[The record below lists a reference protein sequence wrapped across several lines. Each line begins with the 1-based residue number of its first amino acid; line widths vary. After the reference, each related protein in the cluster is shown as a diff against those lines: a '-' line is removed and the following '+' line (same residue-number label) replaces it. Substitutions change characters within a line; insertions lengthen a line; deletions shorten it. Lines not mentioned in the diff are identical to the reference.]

1 MKKRFLSIILALSM
15 LLAFLPAGALP
26 AFAASDP
33 TASDGTYSYSYTE
46 NADGTLTITAFL
58 GTAEQLAD
66 NDYTVTIPTELGSKS
81 VSVIGQ
87 YAFGSGTKYIK
98 DGEIVSIPNEDN
110 HKKVQKVIIP
120 YGILSIEDGAFY
132 NSTSLKEISI
142 ADSVTKIGFGAFYSC
157 SALESITIP
166 GSVTSIGSSAFAS
179 CTLLENATLSNGIK
193 STGQGAF
200 RGCKNLSSV
209 SLADTLT
216 SIGSYAFDGC
226 AQLSSISLPD
236 TLTSISAYTFAEC
249 DNLASV
255 SLPQNLTSIGDYA
268 FYKCRWKLTGI
279 TVPDTVET
287 IGTHAFEYCSELSG
301 IDLTN
306 TAITSISDYA
316 FSCCTS
322 LKNISLPKDLTSIG
336 DYAFSD
342 AGLVAIDL
350 PDTVTSIG
358 KHAFSGCSYLTS
370 VTIPDKIT
378 TLSAYSFTGTSSLKS
393 LSLPAGLTKIEEKA
407 FLQSHIRDY
416 EGTTIYYNGNK
427 ACLEALIA
435 NSNGQLDRP
444 RLNEYGLVYRCNV
457 NFRTQDG
464 DLIKTVPV
472 YSTMDVKQ
480 DDIPVNA
487 SGTASTWYLD
497 KEMTQSFDPANT
509 NRQITDDL
517 DLYTAWTA
525 SAKTGTL
532 TVTNGSFTYEKQDG
546 EEVTGKTGEIPVGT
560 LVTVSFDKDAFADS
574 GLTFDHWDIKG
585 LKDPTA
591 YNKMEKFTFEMP
603 ESAVT
608 LEGMSRDSSIDDGPD
623 LLGTAAI
630 IGTAVV
636 GTAILAYQGHQLGT
650 ELYLTYLLPSG
661 AVIPQNRIQLAM
673 LLWQDA
679 GDPAPAAEPAY
690 IDIDADDTDAQNAA
704 QWAVE
709 NELMELPDADNTPDQ
724 FDPCAAVS
732 TVDVIHAWKKAQ
744 SVKG

>member
-1 MKKRFLSIILALSM
+1 MKKRFLSMILALSM

-66 NDYTVTIPTELGSKS
+66 NDYTVTIPTELDGKP

-98 DGEIVSIPNEDN
+98 DGEIVSIPNENN

-179 CTLLENATLSNGIK
+179 CTLLKNATLSNGIK

-287 IGTHAFEYCSELSG
+287 IGAHAFDDCFRLSS
-301 IDLTN
+301 IDLKN

-316 FSCCTS
+316 FISCID

-336 DYAFSD
+336 DYAFSG
-342 AGLVAIDL
+342 AGLDAIDL

-358 KHAFSGCSYLTS
+358 KSAFYDCDFTS

-378 TLSAYSFTGTSSLKS
+378 TLPALSFGATTNLKS
-393 LSLPAGLTKIEEKA
+393 LTLPAGLTKIEVNA
-407 FLQSHIRDY
+407 FLQSHICDF

-435 NSNGQLDRP
+435 NSGDPLELV
-444 RLNEYGLVYRCNV
+444 RLNQHGLVYRCNV

-480 DDIPVNA
+480 DDIPVDA

-509 NRQITDDL
+509 DRQITDDL

-532 TVTNGSFTYEKQDG
+532 TVTNGSFTYEKPDG

-630 IGTAVV
+630 IGTAV
-636 GTAILAYQGHQLGT
+636 
-650 ELYLTYLLPSG
+650 
-661 AVIPQNRIQLAM
+661 
-673 LLWQDA
+673 A
-679 GDPAPAAEPAY
+679 GCRG
-690 IDIDADDTDAQNAA
+690 
-704 QWAVE
+704 
-709 NELMELPDADNTPDQ
+709 
-724 FDPCAAVS
+724 PC
-732 TVDVIHAWKKAQ
+732 TCR
-744 SVKG
+744 

>member
-1 MKKRFLSIILALSM
+1 MKKRFLSMILALSM

-46 NADGTLTITAFL
+46 NTDGTLTITAFL

-66 NDYTVTIPTELGSKS
+66 NDYTVTIPTELDGKP

-87 YAFGSGTKYIK
+87 YAFGSGTKYFK
-98 DGEIVSIPNEDN
+98 DGEVVSIPNEDN

-132 NSTSLKEISI
+132 KSTSLKEISI

-216 SIGSYAFDGC
+216 SI
-226 AQLSSISLPD
+226 
-236 TLTSISAYTFAEC
+236 SAYTFAEC

-268 FYKCRWKLTGI
+268 FYNCRGKLTGI
-279 TVPDTVET
+279 TVPDTVKT
-287 IGTHAFEYCSELSG
+287 IGTHAFEYCSKLSG

-336 DYAFSD
+336 DYAFIGNIFES
-342 AGLVAIDL
+342 IDI
-350 PDTVTSIG
+350 PDSVTSIG
-358 KHAFSGCSYLTS
+358 KYAFSGCSYLTS

-393 LSLPAGLTKIEEKA
+393 LSLPAGLTKIEEGA

-427 ACLEALIA
+427 ACLEALIT

-480 DDIPVNA
+480 DDIPV
-487 SGTASTWYLD
+487 
-497 KEMTQSFDPANT
+497 
-509 NRQITDDL
+509 
-517 DLYTAWTA
+517 
-525 SAKTGTL
+525 
-532 TVTNGSFTYEKQDG
+532 
-546 EEVTGKTGEIPVGT
+546 GT

-591 YNKMEKFTFEMP
+591 
-603 ESAVT
+603 
-608 LEGMSRDSSIDDGPD
+608 
-623 LLGTAAI
+623 
-630 IGTAVV
+630 
-636 GTAILAYQGHQLGT
+636 
-650 ELYLTYLLPSG
+650 
-661 AVIPQNRIQLAM
+661 
-673 LLWQDA
+673 
-679 GDPAPAAEPAY
+679 
-690 IDIDADDTDAQNAA
+690 
-704 QWAVE
+704 
-709 NELMELPDADNTPDQ
+709 DNTPDQ
-724 FDPCAAVS
+724 FAPYAAVS

-744 SVKG
+744 SVKQG

>member
-1 MKKRFLSIILALSM
+1 MKKRFLSMILALSM

-66 NDYTVTIPTELGSKS
+66 NDYTVTIPTELDGKP

-157 SALESITIP
+157 SALKSITIP

-200 RGCKNLSSV
+200 QGCKNLSSV

-287 IGTHAFEYCSELSG
+287 IGAHAFDDCFRLSS
-301 IDLTN
+301 IDLKN

-316 FSCCTS
+316 FISCID
-322 LKNISLPKDLTSIG
+322 LKNIFLPKDLTSIG
-336 DYAFSD
+336 DYAFSG
-342 AGLVAIDL
+342 AGLDAIDL

-358 KHAFSGCSYLTS
+358 KSAFYDCDFTS

-378 TLSAYSFTGTSSLKS
+378 TLPALSFGATTNLKS
-393 LSLPAGLTKIEEKA
+393 LTLPAGLTKIEVNA
-407 FLQSHIRDY
+407 FLQSHICDF

-435 NSNGQLDRP
+435 NSGDPLELV
-444 RLNEYGLVYRCNV
+444 RLNQHGLVYRCNV

-480 DDIPVNA
+480 DDIPVDA

-591 YNKMEKFTFEMP
+591 
-603 ESAVT
+603 
-608 LEGMSRDSSIDDGPD
+608 
-623 LLGTAAI
+623 
-630 IGTAVV
+630 
-636 GTAILAYQGHQLGT
+636 
-650 ELYLTYLLPSG
+650 
-661 AVIPQNRIQLAM
+661 
-673 LLWQDA
+673 
-679 GDPAPAAEPAY
+679 
-690 IDIDADDTDAQNAA
+690 
-704 QWAVE
+704 
-709 NELMELPDADNTPDQ
+709 DNTPDQ
-724 FDPCAAVS
+724 FAPCAAVS

-744 SVKG
+744 SVTQG

>member
-1 MKKRFLSIILALSM
+1 MILALSM

-58 GTAEQLAD
+58 GTAEQLAA
-66 NDYTVTIPTELGSKS
+66 NDYTVTIPTELDSKP

-98 DGEIVSIPNEDN
+98 DGEIVSIPNENN

-287 IGTHAFEYCSELSG
+287 IGAHAFDDCFRLSS
-301 IDLTN
+301 IDLKN

-316 FSCCTS
+316 FISCID

-336 DYAFSD
+336 DYAFSG
-342 AGLVAIDL
+342 AGLDAIDL

-358 KHAFSGCSYLTS
+358 KSAFYDCDFTS

-378 TLSAYSFTGTSSLKS
+378 TLPALSFGATTNLKS
-393 LSLPAGLTKIEEKA
+393 LTLPAGLTKIEVNA
-407 FLQSHIRDY
+407 FLQSHICDF

-435 NSNGQLDRP
+435 NSGDPLELV
-444 RLNEYGLVYRCNV
+444 RLNQHGLVYRCNV

-480 DDIPVNA
+480 DDIPVDA

-497 KEMTQSFDPANT
+497 KEMTQSFDPANA

-603 ESAVT
+603 KSTVT

-690 IDIDADDTDAQNAA
+690 SDIDADDTDAQNAA

-724 FDPCAAVS
+724 FAPYAAVS

>member
-1 MKKRFLSIILALSM
+1 MKKRFLSMILALSM

-58 GTAEQLAD
+58 GTAEQLAA
-66 NDYTVTIPTELGSKS
+66 NDYTVTIPTELDSKP

-98 DGEIVSIPNEDN
+98 DGEIVSIPNENN

-287 IGTHAFEYCSELSG
+287 IGAHAFDDCFRLSS
-301 IDLTN
+301 IDLKN

-316 FSCCTS
+316 FISCID

-336 DYAFSD
+336 DYAFSG
-342 AGLVAIDL
+342 AGLDAIDL

-358 KHAFSGCSYLTS
+358 KSAFYDCDFTS

-378 TLSAYSFTGTSSLKS
+378 TLPALSFGATTNLKS
-393 LSLPAGLTKIEEKA
+393 LTLPAGLTKIEVNA
-407 FLQSHIRDY
+407 FLQSHICDF

-435 NSNGQLDRP
+435 NSGDPLELV
-444 RLNEYGLVYRCNV
+444 RLNQHGLVYRCNV

-480 DDIPVNA
+480 DDIPVDA

-497 KEMTQSFDPANT
+497 KEMTQSFDPANA

-603 ESAVT
+603 KSTVT

-690 IDIDADDTDAQNAA
+690 SDIDADDTDAQNAA

-724 FDPCAAVS
+724 FAPYAAVS